1 VASAAIK
8 CEEGSHSAHS
18 PPSSLQITADY
29 QNLSPS
35 SRAAGG
41 GFSRAAAGEAAQAG
55 RLTLQQHLAASRSAT
70 SAVLGSLNAL
80 QLELPRS
87 LAELHAR
94 LTSSSVDDDACNLE
108 VRLAV
113 HLTDSH
119 ACIHAAICMLLHAA
133 CCMLL

>member
-1 VASAAIK
+1 
-8 CEEGSHSAHS
+8 
-18 PPSSLQITADY
+18 
-29 QNLSPS
+29 
-35 SRAAGG
+35 
-41 GFSRAAAGEAAQAG
+41 
-55 RLTLQQHLAASRSAT
+55 
-70 SAVLGSLNAL
+70 
-80 QLELPRS
+80 